1 MIIGSSHGIG
11 GGPTQTEVLSTVV
24 AQLEPIHATCM
35 DEVNKNIDQIIQYM
49 EIGARGFPG
58 YDLFVSPEFGVQGM
72 HPLER
77 LKVVLTLDSPE
88 VGRLKEACARL
99 KVWGIF
105 GVILKLED
113 HDAPGNCAIM
123 INDKGEVVHQY
134 CKMNPW
140 IPT

>member
-1 MIIGSSHGIG
+1 MIIGSSHGVG

-35 DEVNKNIDQIIQYM
+35 EEVNKNIDQIIQYM

-105 GVILKLED
+105 GVILKLEE
-113 HDAPGNCAIM
+113 HEAPGNCAIM
-123 INDKGEVVHQY
+123 INDQGEVVHRY
-134 CKMNPW
+134 V
-140 IPT
+140 

>member
-1 MIIGSSHGIG
+1 MIIGSSHGVG

-35 DEVNKNIDQIIQYM
+35 EEVNKNIDQIIQYM

-99 KVWGIF
+99 KASSLSWRAT
-105 GVILKLED
+105 KPPAT
-113 HDAPGNCAIM
+113 APS
-123 INDKGEVVHQY
+123 
-134 CKMNPW
+134 
-140 IPT
+140 

>member
-1 MIIGSSHGIG
+1 MIIGSSHGVG

-35 DEVNKNIDQIIQYM
+35 EEVNKNIDQIIQYM

-99 KVWGIF
+99 KVWAS
-105 GVILKLED
+105 LASSLSWRATKPPAT
-113 HDAPGNCAIM
+113 APS
-123 INDKGEVVHQY
+123 
-134 CKMNPW
+134 
-140 IPT
+140 

>member
-1 MIIGSSHGIG
+1 MIIGSSHGVG

-35 DEVNKNIDQIIQYM
+35 EEVNKNIDQIIQYM

-105 GVILKLED
+105 GVILKLEGHEAPRQLRH
-113 HDAPGNCAIM
+113 HD
-123 INDKGEVVHQY
+123 Q
-134 CKMNPW
+134 
-140 IPT
+140 